1 MAVRIRLLRMGRKK
15 KPFYRI
21 VVMDSRTRR
30 DGRYI
35 DKVGHYDPLKKPAEV
50 TIDRDKVINWL
61 EKGAEPSKTVF
72 NILQKEG
79 IALDWHLIRNKASEH
94 VRNVEMQKFE
104 LAKKLRE
111 DKEASVGGEVEE
123 AKPEKVIE
131 KESQPEKEGSAE
143 EEKTE
148 EKPVEDTTEKASE
161 PEEEPKT
168 EAQKK
173 SAETT
178 EVSEGKEP
186 ESAKTADSQAEPEKS
201 EDKKKDDKE

>member
-123 AKPEKVIE
+123 AKPEEAIE

-143 EEKTE
+143 E

>member
-178 EVSEGKEP
+178 EISEGKEP

>member
-1 MAVRIRLLRMGRKK
+1 LAVRIRLLRMGRKK

-143 EEKTE
+143 EEKAE

>member
-111 DKEASVGGEVEE
+111 DKEASVGG
-123 AKPEKVIE
+123 
-131 KESQPEKEGSAE
+131 
-143 EEKTE
+143 
-148 EKPVEDTTEKASE
+148 
-161 PEEEPKT
+161 
-168 EAQKK
+168 
-173 SAETT
+173 
-178 EVSEGKEP
+178 
-186 ESAKTADSQAEPEKS
+186 
-201 EDKKKDDKE
+201 

>member
-1 MAVRIRLLRMGRKK
+1 LAVRIRLLRMGRKK

>member
-1 MAVRIRLLRMGRKK
+1 
-15 KPFYRI
+15 
-21 VVMDSRTRR
+21 MDSRTRR